1 MDDTEEVDRVAAE
14 FLERHGPSVILD
26 LRERAEI
33 AAANEDQLSAEAW
46 TISQMRRSASY
57 GGAADAC
64 GAPPPNALLSRS
76 KMSCIGA
83 A

>member
-46 TISQMRRSASY
+46 TDIAE
-57 GGAADAC
+57 AAER
-64 GAPPPNALLSRS
+64 LLWGR
-76 KMSCIGA
+76 C
-83 A
+83 

>member
-14 FLERHGPSVILD
+14 FLERHGPGVILD

-46 TISQMRRSASY
+46 TDIAE
-57 GGAADAC
+57 AAER
-64 GAPPPNALLSRS
+64 LLWGR
-76 KMSCIGA
+76 C
-83 A
+83 